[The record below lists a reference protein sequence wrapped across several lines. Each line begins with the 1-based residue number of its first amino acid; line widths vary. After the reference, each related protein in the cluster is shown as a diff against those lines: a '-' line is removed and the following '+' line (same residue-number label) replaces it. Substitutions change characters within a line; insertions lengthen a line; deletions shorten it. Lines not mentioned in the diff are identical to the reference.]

1 MITLSYSKRDQRQ
14 CYLLNSSQ
22 DDLGPCV
29 DQYKTAFPFPWKDED
44 KKEYKVFTLLSE
56 GNGNPLRC
64 SCLENPRDGGA
75 WWAAVYGVA
84 QSQTRLKRLSSSSS
98 GGHCFLVLWT
108 AVRPPG
114 PSDTS
119 GQPSLQSLSALLA
132 AAPHSS
138 LLSLLPLCHMKMLEA
153 FCVCKPTRKF

>member
-29 DQYKTAFPFPWKDED
+29 NQYKTAFPFPLKDED

-56 GNGNPLRC
+56 GNGNPIRC

-84 QSQTRLKRLSSSSS
+84 QSRTRLKWLSSSSS
-98 GGHCFLVLWT
+98 GGHCFLVLMDSRQAPRSLWHIRT
-108 AVRPPG
+108 ALPAESVCSPCCCSPLI
-114 PSDTS
+114 TS
-119 GQPSLQSLSALLA
+119 VP
-132 AAPHSS
+132 APTVPHENARGF
-138 LLSLLPLCHMKMLEA
+138 LC
-153 FCVCKPTRKF
+153 V